1 MSTENRENRDG
12 WKRQSEKGKK
22 AVRVGT
28 RETKETEHAVCRY
41 DLHMQEDLLM
51 WMSLPNKMVSSRC
64 GNGVGTG
71 K

>member
-12 WKRQSEKGKK
+12 WKHQSEKQKQ

-28 RETKETEHAVCRY
+28 RETKETEQAVCQY

-51 WMSLPNKMVSSRC
+51 WMYLPTKMVSSSES
-64 GNGVGTG
+64 GVGIG